1 MAYPYYLGCDLG
13 GTNIKAG
20 LVEMASGKV
29 LATKGA
35 LTLSHEGPEKIIARI
50 AKTIQELVDHNQ
62 YRWQD
67 IGGVGVSAP
76 GRLDLERGETVFMTN
91 LPTHWVGVPLKA
103 RLEAL
108 LNKPVYLLNDVRA
121 ITYGEWAFGAGRGVD
136 CMLCFAI
143 GTGIGGGVVMNNQ
156 LVLNQGGT
164 AGELGHIVIDVNGPL
179 CGCGDHGCVETYAS
193 GPAIAAMGLKAVVQG
208 QATQIGEMA
217 GYDLNKI
224 TPHLIARA
232 AQAGDTIALQIWE
245 QVGNYMGVAIQNAA
259 LVIGPKKVVVT
270 GGVAAAGDL
279 LLNPIRKTLKERMI
293 VMPADQIEVV
303 RGQLGDEAGMIGMA
317 VWASSGGNLGQIS

>member
-1 MAYPYYLGCDLG
+1 MAYQYYVGCDLG

-20 LVEMASGKV
+20 LVDMSTGKV
-29 LATKGA
+29 VATKGA
-35 LTLSHEGPEKIIARI
+35 KTRSYEGPEKVIKRI
-50 AKTIQELVDHNQ
+50 GKTIQQLVTENKYSWD
-62 YRWQD
+62 D

-76 GRLDLERGETVFMTN
+76 GRLDLEKGETLFMTN
-91 LPTHWVGVPLKA
+91 LPTHWINIPLAAK
-103 RLEAL
+103 LEAI

-143 GTGIGGGVVMNNQ
+143 GTGIGGGVVINNQ
-156 LVLNQGGT
+156 LVLNQGGS
-164 AGELGHIVIDVNGPL
+164 AGELGHIVIDVHGPP
-179 CGCGDHGCVETYAS
+179 CGCGDHGCVETFAS
-193 GPAIAAMGLKAVVQG
+193 GPAIAALGLKRVVQG
-208 QATQIGEMA
+208 QATAIGEMA

-224 TPHLIARA
+224 TPHLIAKA
-232 AQAGDTIALQIWE
+232 AEAGDPIALEIWE
-245 QVGNYMGVAIQNAA
+245 TVGEYMGIAIQNAA

-279 LLNPIRKTLKERMI
+279 LLKPIRRTLKERMT

-303 RGQLGDEAGMIGMA
+303 RGELGDEAGMIGMA
-317 VWASSGGNLGQIS
+317 VWAAKGGRLSNQ